1 MLYVKKFKNVFSSI
15 AVIICLSSS
24 VNAQK
29 LQKEYYQFKLFHIK
43 TDEQL
48 TKVDNYLEKAYM
60 PALHRQGIKNVGVFK
75 PAGIDTLADKIVYVF
90 IAYPSLEQWQKTE
103 NQLLE
108 DDDFANTGML
118 FTQAKADKAP
128 FERIESILL
137 EAFNDQPK
145 LVAPGL
151 KNPERVFEL
160 RSYESPTLD
169 LHQKKIKMFN
179 EGGEINIFKRLDFK
193 VVFYAKVISGPRM
206 PNFMYMPAFTSI
218 DEYKPHWKAFG
229 DDAAWKAVQEV
240 PEYENKVSVS
250 RIESIILKPTA
261 YSDL

>member
-1 MLYVKKFKNVFSSI
+1 MKRLKNI
-15 AVIICLSSS
+15 ITIIICIGCLTNSA
-24 VNAQK
+24 NAQK
-29 LQKEYYQFKLFHIK
+29 IQKEYYQFKLFHTK
-43 TDEQL
+43 TNEQL
-48 TKVDNYLEKAYM
+48 TKVDDYLEKAYV
-60 PALHRQGIKNVGVFK
+60 PALHRQDIKNVGVFK
-75 PAGIDTLADKIVYVF
+75 SAGIDTLEDKIVYVF
-90 IAYPSLEQWQKTE
+90 ITYPSLEQWQKTE
-103 NQLLE
+103 SKLLE

-118 FTQAKADKAP
+118 FTQASADKVP

-137 EAFNDQPK
+137 EAFTDQPK

-169 LHQKKIKMFN
+169 LHQRKIKMFN

-206 PNFMYMPAFTSI
+206 PNFMYMPAFSSI

-229 DDAAWKAVQEV
+229 DDPAWKTVQEV
-240 PEYENKVSVS
+240 PEFQNKASVS
-250 RIESIILKPTA
+250 RIESTILKPTA